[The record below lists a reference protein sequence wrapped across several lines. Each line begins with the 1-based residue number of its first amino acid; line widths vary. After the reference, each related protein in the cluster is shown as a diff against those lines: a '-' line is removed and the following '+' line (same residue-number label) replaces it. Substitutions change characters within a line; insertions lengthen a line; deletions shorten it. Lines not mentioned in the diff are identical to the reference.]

1 MTAVSQT
8 RPKPPPR
15 VAAAL
20 ATALGV
26 EGAELTRALRLLSLI
41 FVGSAALSL
50 LKAAQGGVFLS
61 AYPRSA
67 IPHAFAASAVSL
79 AAASSVSVAAAARLG
94 PVSLAGFGLA
104 LSAAALVIVRALL
117 GASVPAAPFVVYVV
131 VETICGIVLIQ
142 LWSVVSETID
152 PRSSRRLLPVAGV
165 GGSLAWAGSGL
176 LVPRLVASVGAPGL
190 LLIAPVLLLAALAAV
205 RAIAAFDLAGKPTR
219 GARTGLLE
227 GWRQGLRFV
236 AEVPLMRVV
245 LALSVLALIA
255 EQLMDFQLLAAA
267 RDAHGSAAGIAAF
280 LGRFHGIT
288 AAVSL
293 ALLLGASS
301 RVLTRVGAILGLAI
315 TPVLTVLV
323 AAFVLVVPGLFA
335 IVLLRGV
342 DRVLKNALWT
352 SAMEQTQTPLP
363 VLRRAQARAL
373 VRGVVAP
380 LCYGVAAVGLS
391 LVPEHT
397 DLRVLALLTL
407 FVSTAMVAVIVLL
420 VRRRYVL
427 ALRRAIDD
435 RRLRLEA
442 DAGDAQGASVPI
454 DVDACDALGRELRE
468 ADEARALLAA
478 EVLGQ
483 AEGPIAARALSIGL
497 EHPSAEVRA
506 ESAEGLARLDDEAQ
520 APALA
525 RTLARDPI
533 SEVRRA
539 CARALFDLGR
549 RDDQVRAAIEA
560 AFSDT
565 DREVR
570 ALARLALL
578 RRDDP
583 RGLSAGTALVPLL
596 DPTDREAC
604 VAALRVV
611 GRHATRNPPVVEA
624 LRALLRGDDRALRV
638 AALDVVTRTRATAL
652 LSDVA
657 PLLEDTRTAPDA
669 VARLMRWGEGALEAA
684 AESVAVTSES
694 SPPPSRAVGASQG
707 EEEVAPLSRLLS
719 HADPAI
725 RDRATKALIRG
736 RRPLPRNVVAPALI
750 RELRRA
756 YAIEVVHASLSPE
769 DGGTRFA
776 DGLQEE
782 VELRFLESRRR
793 VLQLL
798 ALRESRKLVQIV
810 EVGLRRQAPAVDA
823 QIAELLEVALPGEL
837 ARQVVPLFD
846 RLSPTA
852 RVHAGRRADLVAD
865 EVTLD
870 DPLGALVA
878 LDDAHLRGC
887 ALALEGDRMR
897 SRFPNLFDAES
908 ALIPVYQ
915 RMRFL
920 RSVPLFGDL
929 PGEDLRTIAEIVET
943 VDHRAGEVV
952 FEKGDPGEHLYV
964 IVTGRVKIR
973 DGRLELAELGPRE
986 FFGELAVIDREP
998 RLADAVVSEDAQLL
1012 RLGSADLGELMARR
1026 PQIQEQFLVV
1036 LARRLREVTQRVATQ

>member
-1 MTAVSQT
+1 MTAVSQS
-8 RPKPPPR
+8 RSKPPPR

-20 ATALGV
+20 AAALGV
-26 EGAELTRALRLLSLI
+26 ALRSALGVQGGELPRALRLLSLI
-41 FVGSAALSL
+41 FLGSAALAL
-50 LKAAQGGVFLS
+50 LKAAQGGVFLA

-67 IPHAFAASAVSL
+67 IPHAFAVSALSL

-104 LSAAALVIVRALL
+104 LSAAALVITRALL
-117 GASVPAAPFVVYVV
+117 AVGLPAAPFVVYVV

-152 PRSSRRLLPVAGV
+152 PRSARRLLPAAGV
-165 GGSLAWAGSGL
+165 GGSLAWASFGL
-176 LVPRLVASVGAPGL
+176 LVPRAVARVGAAGL
-190 LLIAPVLLLAALAAV
+190 LLIAPVLLLAAFAVV

-219 GARTGLLE
+219 GARTGLLD

-245 LALSVLALIA
+245 LALSVLALIV

-267 RDAHGSAAGIAAF
+267 RDSHASAAEIAAF

-293 ALLLGASS
+293 SLLLGASG

-315 TPVLTVLV
+315 TPVITVLV
-323 AAFVLVVPGLFA
+323 AAFALIVPGLFA

-380 LCYGVAAVGLS
+380 LCYALAAVGLS

-407 FVSTAMVAVIVLL
+407 FLSTAIVAVIVLL

-442 DAGDAQGASVPI
+442 DAEDAQGARVPI

-468 ADEARALLAA
+468 PDEARALLAA

-483 AEGPIAARALSIGL
+483 AEGPVAARALCIGL

-506 ESAEGLARLDDEAQ
+506 ESAEGLARLRDDAQ

-525 RTLARDPI
+525 RALARDPI

-539 CARALFDLGR
+539 CVRALFDLGL
-549 RDDQVRAAIEA
+549 RDEPVRAAIEA
-560 AFSDT
+560 ACSDT

-570 ALARLALL
+570 ALARVALL

-583 RGLSAGTALVPLL
+583 RGLAAGAALLPLL
-596 DPTDREAC
+596 DPSDRDAC
-604 VAALRVV
+604 AAALRAI
-611 GRHATRNPPVVEA
+611 GRRATRDPQVIEA
-624 LRALLRGDDRALRV
+624 LRAILRGDDRALRV
-638 AALDVVTRTRATAL
+638 AALDVVTRTRAAAL

-657 PLLEDTRTAPDA
+657 PLLEDSRTAPDA

-684 AESVAVTSES
+684 AESVAVTSQPAET
-694 SPPPSRAVGASQG
+694 
-707 EEEVAPLSRLLS
+707 EEVAPLSRLLS

-736 RRPLPRNVVAPALI
+736 RRPLPRDVVAPALT

-756 YAIEVVHASLSPE
+756 YAIEVVRASLSAHPE
-769 DGGTRFA
+769 GAAHRE
-776 DGLQEE
+776 LEEE

-810 EVGLRRQAPAVDA
+810 EVGLRKQTREVDA
-823 QIAELLEVALPGEL
+823 QIAELLEVALPNAL

-846 RLSPTA
+846 RVTSGA
-852 RVHAGRRADLVAD
+852 RVDAGRRAGLVAGD
-865 EVTLD
+865 VPLD

-878 LDDAHLRGC
+878 LDDAHLRGS

-897 SRFPNLFDAES
+897 SRFPQLFDAES
-908 ALIPVYQ
+908 GLIPVYQ

-943 VDHRAGEVV
+943 VEHRAGDVV
-952 FEKGDPGEHLYV
+952 FEKGDPGDDLYV
-964 IVTGRVKIR
+964 IVSGRVKIR
-973 DGRLELAELGPRE
+973 DGRLEIAELGPRE

-998 RLADAVVSEDAQLL
+998 RLADAVVAEDAQLL

-1036 LARRLREVTQRVATQ
+1036 LARRLRAVTQRVATQ